1 VRSAA
6 IRTAL
11 DRYNVAARAL
21 SPPRPSLSW
30 EEVVEYAFLADFDL
44 LRDARQDISQRPWA
58 TPTGRLSMDTYFKM
72 RRAREEIQRLN
83 IEIKRLATYLHDEGR
98 YLMECEKQLQP
109 LHPALAHQVALHH
122 KVRGRFTAHH
132 YRRLQEISMLDGFTG
147 SITPGESVE
156 QGAGA
161 SASSPTVCIPMQL
174 VPGGSI
180 TPGESVEQGAGASAS
195 SPTVSIP
202 MQLVPGGLCAPQG
215 DEEDAPEDLE
225 EKENAEVDGEE
236 HARILEGIMQVALDG

>member
-1 VRSAA
+1 MGGSCR
-6 IRTAL
+6 
-11 DRYNVAARAL
+11 
-21 SPPRPSLSW
+21 
-30 EEVVEYAFLADFDL
+30 
-44 LRDARQDISQRPWA
+44 DISQRPWA

-174 VPGGSI
+174 VPGG
-180 TPGESVEQGAGASAS
+180 AS

-202 MQLVPGGLCAPQG
+202 MQLG

-225 EKENAEVDGEE
+225 EEENAEVDGEE